1 MDTQQDEATFSST
14 WSESTQLF
22 VRAMLLRFNDMK
34 ENSALGSLE
43 QERITVLIVD
53 AKC

>member
-22 VRAMLLRFNDMK
+22 VQAMLPRFNDMNW
-34 ENSALGSLE
+34 NSAPGSLE
-43 QERITVLIVD
+43 QERITELIVD